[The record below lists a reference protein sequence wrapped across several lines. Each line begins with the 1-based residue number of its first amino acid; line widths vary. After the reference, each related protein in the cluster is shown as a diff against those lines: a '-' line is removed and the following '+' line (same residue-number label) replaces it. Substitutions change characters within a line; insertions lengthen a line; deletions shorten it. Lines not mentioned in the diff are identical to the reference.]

1 MTSET
6 LGEVTLSGAKRDAA
20 VIGWVWYAVLSLFA
34 VLIGAGTSHLE
45 GEPLFFVA
53 AAAVL
58 LWLVPFPGRLVV
70 VLCAGFLIGDRAFA
84 VLMWSGLGLPIFIT
98 EAVVAVTSSLLL
110 LKYLLRPSTATLQLN
125 MGLVRKPALVF
136 WSVGTTVL
144 LTSVWHCL
152 EGSGQ
157 LVPTLR
163 NAALFY
169 YSIFYL
175 IVLATFD
182 EVRLS
187 LKLTHAFIAVIVL
200 MSIRYLLDWSAM
212 LPDLPGAILADMF
225 VVVATIAASVLFCT
239 LPVLQYTRTAIVLL
253 VLISTAVVFTD
264 IRQGLLGLLCG
275 GLCSYWLLSRFRL
288 MSWSHRKTIL
298 IFLALF
304 VGTLV
309 LLWMRKDSIVS
320 QAGLPGR
327 SSTYSSMSEFVPIW
341 SHMIN
346 RDFSDTG
353 RSVMWAAFLEDMFQS
368 WDSVVFGVG
377 FDRLFIPEW
386 FFTFQ
391 TREILT
397 NKTTG
402 AVQLDPHNSHLNLF
416 YRIGLIG
423 FVAYLFL
430 IQRAFR
436 SSFRYLRDGQDARL
450 KYYTIGYLAAL
461 TSVAGQALVGV
472 LFEAPHRGI
481 WFWVLLGV
489 CTCFPRVAL
498 ADEVRASN
506 EEARA

>member
-1 MTSET
+1 M
-6 LGEVTLSGAKRDAA
+6 SGTKRDAA
-20 VIGWVWYAVLSLFA
+20 VIHWVWYAVLSLFA
-34 VLIGAGTSHLE
+34 LLIGAGTSHLGRE
-45 GEPLFFVA
+45 VLVFVVA
-53 AAAVL
+53 TGVL
-58 LWLVPFPGRLVV
+58 LWVVPFPGRLAVL
-70 VLCAGFLIGDRAFA
+70 LCAGFLIGGRTFAFLA
-84 VLMWSGLGLPIFIT
+84 WSGLGLPVFIT
-98 EAVVAVTSSLLL
+98 ETVVAVTTFLLL
-110 LKYLLRPSTATLQLN
+110 LKCLLRPSTSALQLN
-125 MGLVRKPALVF
+125 MGLVRMPALVF
-136 WSVGTTVL
+136 WSVGTAVL

-152 EGSGQ
+152 EGSSQ
-157 LVPTLR
+157 LLPTLR
-163 NAALFY
+163 NTALFY

-175 IVLATFD
+175 IVLAIFN

-200 MSIRYLLDWSAM
+200 MSIRYLLEWSAM
-212 LPDLPGAILADMF
+212 WPDLPGTDVNF
-225 VVVATIAASVLFCT
+225 FCVVATIAASVLFCT

-253 VLISTAVVFTD
+253 VLISTAVVFTE

-275 GLCSYWLLSRFRL
+275 GLCSCWLLSRFRL

-309 LLWMRKDSIVS
+309 LLWMKKDSIVS

-353 RSVMWAAFLEDMFQS
+353 RSLMWAAFLEDMFQS
-368 WDSVVFGVG
+368 WVSVAFGVG

-386 FFTFQ
+386 MFGMQ
-391 TREILT
+391 QLEILT
-397 NKTTG
+397 NRSTG
-402 AVQLDPHNSHLNLF
+402 TLQLDPHNSHLHLF

-430 IQRAFR
+430 IQRAFL

-461 TSVAGQALVGV
+461 TSVAGQAFVGV

-481 WFWVLLGV
+481 PFWVLLGV

-506 EEARA
+506 EGARA